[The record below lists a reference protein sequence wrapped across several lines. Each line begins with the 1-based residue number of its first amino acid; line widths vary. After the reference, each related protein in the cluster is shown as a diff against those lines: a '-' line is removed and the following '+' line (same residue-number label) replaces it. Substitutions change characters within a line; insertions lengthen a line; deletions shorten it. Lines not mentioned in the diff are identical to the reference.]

1 MKWFKHITDSLDDPF
16 ISNLIERYG
25 GNGYMIF
32 FGVIEIYARE
42 FKVADDWKLI
52 VTVSYLK
59 RKLQIYR
66 KKTLIDCLKT
76 IRNQTEIEQRLN
88 KDSTEIEQRLNK
100 DSGKWEV
107 EFYGDEITIFIP
119 KFRQLMDESTLKK
132 LREKEHSFRN
142 RSGIVLKSN
151 TTDADADAD
160 IEEDKES
167 TYCAKTDF
175 SFFSFELFWNA
186 FGDKRGKEGAIK
198 SWHKISKLTEEL
210 AEKIIE
216 GAKEYALERKD
227 ILAKGGTPKMAQGWL
242 SDQRWK
248 DEIITKED
256 WKEKLR
262 EEHGN

>member
-1 MKWFKHITDSLDDPF
+1 
-16 ISNLIERYG
+16 
-25 GNGYMIF
+25 MIF

-76 IRNQTEIEQRLN
+76 IRNQTEIEQRLNRDSTEIEQRLNKDSTEIEQRLN